1 MGNFVAA
8 VTVISHGY
16 PSLSN
21 KPGRVDKKGNDQ
33 ELIQSN
39 STSWPRHHTR
49 KEHKNK
55 DGIKKNSTST
65 MYFLYSIYFSERM
78 EH

>member
-21 KPGRVDKKGNDQ
+21 KPGRVDKKAMIRN
-33 ELIQSN
+33 
-39 STSWPRHHTR
+39 
-49 KEHKNK
+49 
-55 DGIKKNSTST
+55 
-65 MYFLYSIYFSERM
+65 
-78 EH
+78 